1 MLTLKDLADSKSLD
15 RDAMASIAGG
25 SGYSFPGFPFKSVTK
40 ETLYDFSADVSV
52 AQGNTQGL
60 VNTINN
66 ANHTTPALK
75 VLVVPRGAS
84 ATHES
89 QTAQMAIS
97 TPRKATKKKMPK

>member
-1 MLTLKDLADSKSLD
+1 MLMLKDLADSKSLD
-15 RDAMASIAGG
+15 RDAMASVAGG

-66 ANHTTPALK
+66 ANQ
-75 VLVVPRGAS
+75 S
-84 ATHES
+84 AFFKNPSVYSDPS
-89 QTAQMAIS
+89 QHADNYSDIDI
-97 TPRKATKKKMPK
+97 RF